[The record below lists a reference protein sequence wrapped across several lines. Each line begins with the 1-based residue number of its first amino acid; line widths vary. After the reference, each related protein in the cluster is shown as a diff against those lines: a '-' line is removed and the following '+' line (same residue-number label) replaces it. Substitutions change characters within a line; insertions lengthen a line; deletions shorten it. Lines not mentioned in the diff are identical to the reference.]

1 MDVNLLLINNK
12 NFDDDTSRYWLND
25 IDECLSMAIQ
35 RWYFS
40 RINNEFFQGKYL
52 RIAINGSKVELC
64 DFYKT
69 LQDLYNGTV
78 NGCKSVKIT
87 GKKFAETDIL
97 GTFNYKVFTKEEL
110 GVHTPPTNYPSPKYF
125 VDSNLD
131 VDRNG
136 LLFYLRK
143 PGMVLPI
150 LLLCCYYLFNSSF
163 WLHSN

>member
-1 MDVNLLLINNK
+1 MPTNVSLK
-12 NFDDDTSRYWLND
+12 VRSSLN
-25 IDECLSMAIQ
+25 
-35 RWYFS
+35 
-40 RINNEFFQGKYL
+40 G
-52 RIAINGSKVELC
+52 IAINGSKLELC

-143 PGMVLPI
+143 PGMVLNYDNKEFGQYDLEEEHYLIGVFI
-150 LLLCCYYLFNSSF
+150 LSCFFVTTTYILFF
-163 WLHSN
+163 